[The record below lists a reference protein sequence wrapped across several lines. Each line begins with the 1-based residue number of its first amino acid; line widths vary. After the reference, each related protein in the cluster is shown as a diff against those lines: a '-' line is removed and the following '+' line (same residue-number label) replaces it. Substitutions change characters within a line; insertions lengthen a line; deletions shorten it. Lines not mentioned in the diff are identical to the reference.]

1 MENNQQG
8 WFRRLMHTR
17 VGGLLLPIAS
27 STSEGDKNTQALMR
41 HLLREAQRQ
50 EAWDAP
56 LERTRFV
63 VMDTETTG
71 FHTQEDIVL
80 SIGAV
85 VMTGGQIHTGETFY
99 SLVNSDP
106 SHPIPPAITELTG
119 IRAEDVRKA
128 PTPREVLPSFLQF
141 AKDAV
146 LVLHHAGHDLPFLN
160 QLLRRTFRT
169 QLTHRVL
176 DTADI
181 ARWLHPECSGGLDE
195 LLVRYGI
202 PVQDRHHALGDARM
216 TAQLW
221 QVLMAE
227 VFEHDV
233 QSLGD
238 LYETMIL
245 SK

>member
-1 MENNQQG
+1 MDGNRQG
-8 WFRRLMHTR
+8 WFRRLIQTPLS
-17 VGGLLLPIAS
+17 GLMLPIAA

-41 HLLREAQRQ
+41 HLLREARRQ
-50 EAWDAP
+50 EAWDTP

-63 VMDTETTG
+63 VVDTETTG
-71 FHTQEDIVL
+71 FHTHDSILL

-85 VMTGGQIHTGETFY
+85 VMTGGAIHRDETFY

-106 SHPIPPAITELTG
+106 THPIPPAITELTG
-119 IRAEDVRKA
+119 IRAEDVRRA
-128 PTPREVLPSFLQF
+128 PLPREVLPAFLQF

-181 ARWLHPECSGGLDE
+181 ARWLHPEGSYRLDD
-195 LLVRYGI
+195 LLVQYGI
-202 PVQDRHHALGDARM
+202 PVTDRHHALGDAKM
-216 TAQLW
+216 TAELW
-221 QVLMAE
+221 QRMLAKVLERE
-227 VFEHDV
+227 VET
-233 QSLGD
+233 LGD
-238 LYETMIL
+238 FYENMIL